1 MQRFDQLPY
10 GELVRN
16 SWSEVAKGEGGIARN
31 TIHIPLQQNGRK
43 QPLSRLC
50 RQLPLTGEPN
60 SADTIPVSRSDSGGV
75 PPPGA
80 DFSSAP
86 TDATVI
92 WPIVMPTCASGNF
105 CGYRFILLQKGEKCG
120 ILIMEETMEY
130 CAAAGDASGCSILEP
145 RQKGRRRL

>member
-16 SWSEVAKGEGGIARN
+16 SWGEVAKGEGGIARN

-60 SADTIPVSRSDSGGV
+60 SADTTPVSRSDSGGV

-80 DFSSAP
+80 DEKSVQNQRYSEADAPASPLRMAARSESA
-86 TDATVI
+86 
-92 WPIVMPTCASGNF
+92 
-105 CGYRFILLQKGEKCG
+105 LL
-120 ILIMEETMEY
+120 EY
-130 CAAAGDASGCSILEP
+130 P
-145 RQKGRRRL
+145 